1 VSLTTEKYLDS
12 KSVCQLLGISKRTLA
27 TYVKERRIP
36 FSRFNRQ
43 LKFRESSLTAWL
55 ATRENI
61 ARPQVRA

>member
-1 VSLTTEKYLDS
+1 MSLTTEKYLDS

-36 FSRFNRQ
+36 FSRFHRQ

-55 ATRENI
+55 SARENV